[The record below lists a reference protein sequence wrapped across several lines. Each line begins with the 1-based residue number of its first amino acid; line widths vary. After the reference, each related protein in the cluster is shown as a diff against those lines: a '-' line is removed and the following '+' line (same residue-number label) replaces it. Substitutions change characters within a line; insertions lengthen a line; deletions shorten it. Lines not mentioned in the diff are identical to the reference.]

1 MAVYAER
8 RRQLQEMPAQASRA
22 ACAGSK
28 DSRWAICGDSG
39 CDRSGGAGVPAGA
52 IFAWRLMSL
61 ATCRHKTDS
70 ALLSVYVNTG
80 A

>member
-8 RRQLQEMPAQASRA
+8 RRQLQEVLAQASRA

-28 DSRWAICGDSG
+28 DSRAVCGDSG
-39 CDRSGGAGVPAGA
+39 CDGSGGAGVSAGA

-61 ATCRHKTDS
+61 ATCRHRTDRATLCVRVS
-70 ALLSVYVNTG
+70 KG